1 MNSLKLNDWIQ
12 ILGTVAIVVSL
23 VFVGLQLRQTHSIA
37 IASQY
42 QERAALNINYQ
53 LAVLQNDTVLAYHG
67 SNRKQQFL
75 RSDFPDEIKKLAES
89 TPDEV
94 IGLLNA
100 STMYSYLV
108 FDNNHFQ
115 YQSGFL
121 AEETWQVYRNELKG
135 YLNGDT
141 YLFVWSRTKHA
152 YRPEFQELVDEL
164 ILENRAEID

>member
-1 MNSLKLNDWIQ
+1 VNSKKLHDWVQ

-37 IASQY
+37 IANQY

-53 LAVLQNDTVLAYHG
+53 LAALQNDTVLAFHG

-75 RSDFPDEIKKLAES
+75 SSDFPDEVKKLAES
-89 TPDEV
+89 LSDEV
-94 IGLLNA
+94 AGLLGV
-100 STMYSYLV
+100 STIYSYLV

-141 YLFVWSRTKHA
+141 YLFVWSRTKDT
-152 YRPEFQELVDEL
+152 YRPGFQELVDEL
-164 ILENRAEID
+164 ILENRTEID